1 MGRAVIIAAKKRNP
15 PRPKMPQ
22 FDYAAPQTLKEAVDL
37 LVQARG
43 RALPL
48 AGGTDLIPQIKKAAK
63 QPSLLVDIKRIPQM
77 SRLEFVPGKGLN
89 LGASVPC
96 GSIVRHPQVREIYP
110 ALGQACSQI
119 GSRQV
124 RNRASVGGNICNG
137 APSGDSLPPLLVY
150 GATAEVTGASGT
162 RQTTLQKLVVG
173 PGRTTLGPSELLV
186 KIVVPVPPAHST
198 SEYCRLSLREE
209 MDIALVGVAV
219 LLVVE
224 PKTGRC
230 LEARIAL
237 GAVAP
242 TPIRVPQAEAVLW
255 DQKPT
260 EKLLDTA
267 AALAAAAATPISDI
281 RASAEYRREMVNV
294 LTRRGLKACLSRL
307 TRQGGGRG

>member
-1 MGRAVIIAAKKRNP
+1 
-15 PRPKMPQ
+15 MPQ

-37 LVQARG
+37 LEQARG

-48 AGGTDLIPQIKKAAK
+48 AGGTDLIPQIRKAAK
-63 QPSLLVDIKRIPQM
+63 QPALLVDIKRIPQM
-77 SRLEFVPGKGLN
+77 SRLEFVPGKGLH
-89 LGASVPC
+89 LGAAVTC
-96 GSIVRHPQVREIYP
+96 GSIMRHPQVRDMYP

-124 RNRASVGGNICNG
+124 RNRASVGGNVCNG
-137 APSGDSLPPLLVY
+137 APSGDSLPPLLVFE
-150 GATAEVTGASGT
+150 ATAGITGVSGT
-162 RQTTLQKLVVG
+162 RQTTLEELVVG

-186 KIVVPVPPAHST
+186 EIVVPLPAAHST

-219 LLVVE
+219 LLAVE
-224 PKTGRC
+224 PDTGRC

-242 TPIRVPQAEAVLW
+242 TPIRVRDAETVL
-255 DQKPT
+255 QGRKIT
-260 EKLLDTA
+260 ERLLDRA
-267 AALAAAAATPISDI
+267 ADLAAGAATPITDI
-281 RASAEYRREMVNV
+281 RASAEYRREMVKV

-307 TRQGGGRG
+307 TRQGGGRR